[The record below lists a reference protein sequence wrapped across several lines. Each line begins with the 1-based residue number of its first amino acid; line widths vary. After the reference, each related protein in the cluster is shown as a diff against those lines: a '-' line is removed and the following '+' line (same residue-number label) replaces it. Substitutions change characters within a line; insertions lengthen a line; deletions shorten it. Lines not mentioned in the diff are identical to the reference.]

1 MTKIDW
7 IMQLRR
13 CTSFDTLE
21 KVIDKNKYELTN
33 DELETFYA
41 AADHRLAEL
50 TMGKLYD
57 KIPATVWQHV
67 R

>member
-1 MTKIDW
+1 MTKQDW

-13 CTSFDTLE
+13 CISIETLE
-21 KVIDKNKYELTN
+21 RVIEKNKYELSD

-41 AADHRLAEL
+41 ASDHRLAEL

-57 KIPATVWQHV
+57 KIPATVWQFV
-67 R
+67 K